1 MTSGSGDNV
10 SIAFQESGM
19 SSLYRLLSTPLSSP
33 IMSPETTPVPSP
45 HRTHKSRANAVS
57 PETDMAQVE
66 SYNMA
71 VNDMNESNQSASLS
85 MAKVAEVA
93 MHILCIL
100 AGCHGSLPFHV
111 EDEIFRCFLS
121 VLERFT
127 IPRRSG
133 DVDIEVYGMISK
145 FTSIVLRG
153 LSLHVLIAPT
163 IAVNYLPDVI
173 NTLNHFVLS
182 VAYSEIQED
191 SFYFDP

>member
-1 MTSGSGDNV
+1 MALGIASGGQCDG
-10 SIAFQESGM
+10 ALQ
-19 SSLYRLLSTPLSSP
+19 L
-33 IMSPETTPVPSP
+33 
-45 HRTHKSRANAVS
+45 
-57 PETDMAQVE
+57 Q
-66 SYNMA
+66 
-71 VNDMNESNQSASLS
+71 
-85 MAKVAEVA
+85 
-93 MHILCIL
+93 IL

-133 DVDIEVYGMISK
+133 DVDIEVYDVISK

-182 VAYSEIQED
+182 VAYSENKKIHFISILNFCRTLLGSSGSTIKTVMVEAHFSTIID
-191 SFYFDP
+191 IVLAHLTHSEILAY